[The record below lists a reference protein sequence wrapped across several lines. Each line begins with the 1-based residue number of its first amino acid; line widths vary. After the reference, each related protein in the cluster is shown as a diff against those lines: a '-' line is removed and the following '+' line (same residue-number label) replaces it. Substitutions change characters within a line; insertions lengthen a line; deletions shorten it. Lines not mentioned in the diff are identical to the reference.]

1 MANAVTVPASNGPL
15 QVNVTDFKDAA
26 GNSTIAPE
34 VPNFVVSGPATIAP
48 HPSDPQTAVV
58 TLAGTPGVVSVE
70 ARYSAFTLPG
80 TITVEPG
87 PAVTATLNISA

>member
-1 MANAVTVPASNGPL
+1 MANAVTVATTNGPL

-26 GNSTIAPE
+26 GNATVAPE

-48 HPSDPQTAVV
+48 QGDPQTAIV
-58 TLAGTPGVVSVE
+58 TLAGTPGIVSVE
-70 ARYSAFTLPG
+70 ARYSAFTMTG
-80 TITVEPG
+80 TITVEAG